1 MDTRERLLAA
11 ALRLFADKGFYG
23 ASIEQIGREVGLT
36 KQALLHHFG
45 SKQKLYGAVLE
56 RISARLLADLD
67 DCANGVAPE
76 QAFEQALLR
85 IHARTQQHPQ
95 DTQLLM
101 RELLD
106 NRSRAAEAGVWYLRP
121 FLDALHRQRRR
132 TTGWAEGDAGA
143 DARTVA
149 THVYQLLGAINYFA
163 VSQTTLQA
171 MYGAEHIAALREAF
185 PAHLRQLARLPPT
198 EATPPAADEP
208 ATMGGATPRR
218 PPR

>member
-11 ALRLFADKGFYG
+11 ALRLFADKGFHG

-76 QAFEQALLR
+76 QTFEQALLR

-132 TTGWAEGDAGA
+132 SPNWRHAEAA
-143 DARTVA
+143 VVA
-149 THVYQLLGAINYFA
+149 CHVYQLLGAINYLA
-163 VSQTTLQA
+163 VSQDTLQA
-171 MYGAEHIAALREAF
+171 MYGAEQLRAMHAAFAQQLQ
-185 PAHLRQLARLPPT
+185 QLARV
-198 EATPPAADEP
+198 TPS
-208 ATMGGATPRR
+208 
-218 PPR
+218 